1 MINHRNKESEMFEEQ
16 QTFKEWILAQAQ
28 DIAGLA
34 VLVALMCAIFAF
46 GLYFTPERLPV

>member
-1 MINHRNKESEMFEEQ
+1 MFEEQ

-34 VLVALMCAIFAF
+34 VVVALICAITAI
-46 GLYFTPERLPV
+46 GLHFTPERLPV